1 MNWPQQQPP
10 MQPFPGQPAPQQQA
24 FPQQQITY
32 QPGQAGGHGVLPAPM
47 PGAPAPVN
55 PAAVAAGAQANSFAQ
70 MLMAPARQRRNREK
84 PADGTHVVQFTL
96 ETKMDTSQQNMQPYL
111 LVSYMVIEST
121 VPQMVNKSYACP
133 MTLNSRGAVQ
143 SLAEMAK
150 TIFGQQYVGQLAAQ
164 NVAPYQIAQLL
175 SQYLVNPQ
183 TKQGLFCLL
192 NTWRGRP
199 KPAAPGQPPPSYDEA
214 FVNHDWLMAQQ
225 AVFTLEQARAAGHR
239 INAPMPPVV
248 QGGASWAPVPTV
260 PAQMVPQAQPMTPF
274 QQPGAPFAPQPQA
287 QPMMAPPQAPAPFAP
302 PAPAGFPPPA
312 NVVPQAP
319 QQMAPPPAAFIPGGL
334 PPLPG
339 QRQ

>member
-10 MQPFPGQPAPQQQA
+10 MQPFPGQPAPQQQT
-24 FPQQQITY
+24 FPQQPMQ
-32 QPGQAGGHGVLPAPM
+32 QPFQPAAPM
-47 PGAPAPVN
+47 PGAPAPMT
-55 PAAVAAGAQANSFAQ
+55 PATVAAGAQANSFAQ

-150 TIFGQQYVGQLAAQ
+150 TIFGQQYVAQLAAQ

-248 QGGASWAPVPTV
+248 QGTPWSSVPAA
-260 PAQMVPQAQPMTPF
+260 PAQMAPQPQPQPMTPF
-274 QQPGAPFAPQPQA
+274 APQQQP
-287 QPMMAPPQAPAPFAP
+287 QPMMAP

-312 NVVPQAP
+312 NVVPAAP
-319 QQMAPPPAAFIPGGL
+319 QQTQMAPPPAAFIPGGM
-334 PPLPG
+334 PPFPG
-339 QRQ
+339 QR